1 MSHDTLAQRLRATP
15 TPEWIREIR
24 ARYPV
29 EPALDEVMTR
39 KLENRREGLEHQS
52 DFSGLADRLTG
63 YLRQHSG
70 QPQLSIANLKRLPGG
85 ASKEQFTFDLT
96 WKDASGAQVTQLLIL
111 RMDPAESIVETHRL
125 REAQMLRAMVG
136 HVPVPEVRWVEPD
149 LNTLGHPFLIAG
161 FLQGTVQP
169 EGSKKAS
176 GVGTIFPERYRHA
189 LGGQF
194 VAHLAAIHTL
204 DWRQHDLSSFRK
216 PAAGTNEGTRW
227 TLALWERVWQ
237 EDTFEAHPVMEYAA
251 CWLRRNI
258 PIVDRPVIVHGDYR
272 SGNFMFTP
280 DLKINAILDWELAH
294 LGDHH
299 EDLSWA
305 SMTLTGALDD
315 DGTLLGSGMIPRD
328 AFFERYRELTGLP
341 VDMKTIFYFDVFNAY
356 KLAVICMATS
366 LRAAYGKR
374 THLDAMMNLLTGMG
388 YVCVATVQALLEK
401 DGAGRAA

>member
-1 MSHDTLAQRLRATP
+1 MAQDTPTQRLRATP

-24 ARYPV
+24 ARFPV
-29 EPALDEVMTR
+29 EPAIDEVMTR
-39 KLENRREGLEHQS
+39 KLENRRKGLEHLS
-52 DFSGLADRLTG
+52 DFSGLADKLTR
-63 YLRQHSG
+63 YLRQDSG
-70 QPQLSIANLKRLPGG
+70 QPQLCIANLKRLPGG

-96 WKDASGAQVTQLLIL
+96 WNDASGALVTRPLIL

-125 REAQMLRAMVG
+125 REAQVLKAMVG
-136 HVPVPEVRWVEPD
+136 QVPVPEVLWVDPNPD
-149 LNTLGHPFLIAG
+149 TLGHPFLIAA

-176 GVGTIFPERYRHA
+176 GVGTIFPEKYRKV

-194 VAHLAAIHTL
+194 VAHMAAIHML

-216 PAAGTNEGTRW
+216 PAPGTIEGTQW

-258 PIVDRPVIVHGDYR
+258 PIIDRPVVVHGDYR

-294 LGDHH
+294 LGDYH

-315 DGTLLGSGMIPRD
+315 DGTMLGSGMIPRP
-328 AFFERYRELTGLP
+328 AFFERYQDLTGLP
-341 VDMKTIFYFDVFNAY
+341 IDMKTIFYFDVFNAY
-356 KLAVICMATS
+356 KLGLICMATS

-388 YVCVATVQALLEK
+388 YVCVATVQALLEQE
-401 DGAGRAA
+401 RRNNV